1 MSLKYLHC
9 IEIAV
14 VISNSAR
21 KIHACTILNM
31 FFRKPLTCTALLWF
45 INDFKFFIEI
55 LFQPNPGTSLQDISL
70 ILFNIAKL
78 FGVLQSSEKIPW
90 FHFSIQGNLK
100 LYREIT
106 VHINAF
112 KLHKWFLTVRQSD
125 WLAPGWVWSWQMQIC
140 SPSDSPPM
148 PMSWRPQCKVRKISI
163 HRLPSVKKIFGMVH
177 CQKWLGI
184 RYLFAVLRIRMK
196 PSMAK
201 FGRSV
206 SCS

>member
-1 MSLKYLHC
+1 M
-9 IEIAV
+9 I
-14 VISNSAR
+14 
-21 KIHACTILNM
+21 
-31 FFRKPLTCTALLWF
+31 
-45 INDFKFFIEI
+45 FKFFIEI
-55 LFQPNPGTSLQDISL
+55 HFQPNPGTSLQDISL
-70 ILFNIAKL
+70 ILLHIAKL

-106 VHINAF
+106 VYIISS
-112 KLHKWFLTVRQSD
+112 KLHKWLLAVHQSD
-125 WLAPGWVWSWQMQIC
+125 WLAPGWVWSWQMPTC

-148 PMSWRPQCKVRKISI
+148 PMSWRPQCKVRKIII
-163 HRLPSVKKIFGMVH
+163 HKLSNVQNNYLGMIH
-177 CQKWLGI
+177 NKKWLGI

-201 FGRSV
+201 FGRSF